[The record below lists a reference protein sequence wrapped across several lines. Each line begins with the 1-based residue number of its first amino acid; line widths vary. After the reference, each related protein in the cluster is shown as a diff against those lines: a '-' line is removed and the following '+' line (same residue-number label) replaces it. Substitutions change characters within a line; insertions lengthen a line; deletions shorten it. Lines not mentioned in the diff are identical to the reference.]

1 MPLIKGLNYSYPECS
16 SFRYSLFLYCFNS
29 LFVIHYSPFT
39 PEYTQVSLHHGKDDT
54 WDSFISKLRAEG
66 EHCDFPTGW
75 LDTEI
80 LMSMIENGKSKRVR
94 RKLLQDQLKLAEAPK
109 YARGLESADQH
120 ATKVDNQSST
130 DVTVKQEVDKI
141 TCSGQN

>member
-1 MPLIKGLNYSYPECS
+1 
-16 SFRYSLFLYCFNS
+16 
-29 LFVIHYSPFT
+29 
-39 PEYTQVSLHHGKDDT
+39 
-54 WDSFISKLRAEG
+54 
-66 EHCDFPTGW
+66 
-75 LDTEI
+75 
-80 LMSMIENGKSKRVR
+80 MSMIENGKSKRVR